1 MMGEAISCGIP
12 YLDKIMGGY
21 FLGDNIVWIL
31 TPVTDFDIFLEA
43 FLTKKEDPPFKTVYV
58 SFDFPPQKILSRYEH
73 LFKPEDFILVD
84 AFTFGKGNGD
94 RFFQSFYQSETIKS
108 KPFLIY
114 CIKDLTDPSE
124 FIRTMSNLQEEF
136 KTGIA
141 CKYFFGSLNG
151 MQELWG
157 ERDTLHF
164 FTFTCP
170 KLFELK
176 ALAYWPLVKEAH
188 SKSFLANISDITQ
201 IVINLSFEEDNPCS
215 VRFLKLEGKPSKLL
229 NTTHYY
235 NVQEKNIDF
244 LSPSEYAETANKFD
258 DQRIP
263 KQKQEPETSPSF
275 LETKGPIRIG
285 GRIRDFRLRKNLSQ
299 VALAKKLNITPSA
312 LSQIENNQSLPSL
325 TLFIHLARFFEKSL
339 DSFFAPEQKK
349 MEVKTINQ

>member
-1 MMGEAISCGIP
+1 MGEVLSCGIP

-21 FLGDNIVWIL
+21 CLGDNIVWVL
-31 TPVTDFDIFLEA
+31 TPETDFDIFLEA
-43 FLTKKEDPPFKTVYV
+43 FLTKKDGPHFKIVYV
-58 SFDFPPQKILSRYEH
+58 SFDFPPQKILNRYEK

-94 RFFQSFYQSETIKS
+94 RFFQSFYQGETIES
-108 KPFLIY
+108 KPFRIY
-114 CIKDLTDPSE
+114 CIKDLTEPSE
-124 FIRTMSNLQEEF
+124 FIRTMSSLQEEC

-164 FTFTCP
+164 FTFACP

-188 SKSFLANISDITQ
+188 SKSFLANISYITQ
-201 IVINLSFEEDNPCS
+201 VVISLSFEEDNPCS
-215 VRFLKLEGKPSKLL
+215 VRFLKLEGRSSKLL

-244 LSPSEYAETANKFD
+244 LNPLEQAEIAHKSDT
-258 DQRIP
+258 QRIP
-263 KQKQEPETSPSF
+263 KQEQEPTTLPSF
-275 LETKGPIRIG
+275 LETKEPIRIG
-285 GRIRDFRLRKNLSQ
+285 GRIRDSRLAKNLSQ
-299 VALAKKLNITPSA
+299 VELAQKLSITPSA
-312 LSQIENNQSLPSL
+312 LSQIENNRSLPSL
-325 TLFIHLARFFEKSL
+325 PLFIQIARFFGKSL
-339 DSFFAPEQKK
+339 DSFFSPEPKK
-349 MEVKTINQ
+349 LEVKTINQ

>member
-1 MMGEAISCGIP
+1 MGEIISCGIP

-21 FLGDNIVWIL
+21 FLGDNIVWVL
-31 TPVTDFDIFLEA
+31 TPGTYFDIFLEA
-43 FLTKKEDPPFKTVYV
+43 FLTKKEDAPFKTVYV
-58 SFDFPPQKILSRYEH
+58 SFDFPPQKILNRYEN

-84 AFTFGKGNGD
+84 SFTFGKGNGD
-94 RFFQSFYQSETIKS
+94 RFFQSFYQSETIRS
-108 KPFLIY
+108 KPFRIY

-124 FIRTMSNLQEEF
+124 FIRTMSSLQEEF
-136 KTGIA
+136 KAGIA

-188 SKSFLANISDITQ
+188 SKSFLANISYITQ
-201 IVINLSFEEDNPCS
+201 IVMSLSSEEENPCS
-215 VRFLKLEGKPSKLL
+215 VRFLKLEGRPSKLL

-244 LSPSEYAETANKFD
+244 LNPLEQAEPANKLKTP
-258 DQRIP
+258 RLP
-263 KQKQEPETSPSF
+263 KLRQGPEKSLSF
-275 LETKGPIRIG
+275 FKTKEPIRIG
-285 GRIRDFRLRKNLSQ
+285 GRIRDFRLAKNLAQ
-299 VALAKKLNITPSA
+299 VELAQKLNITPSA
-312 LSQIENNQSLPSL
+312 LSQIENNLSLPSL
-325 TLFIHLARFFEKSL
+325 PLFIQIARFFGKSL
-339 DSFFAPEQKK
+339 DSFFSPEQKK
-349 MEVKTINQ
+349 LEVKKSNQ